1 MLGSILRNPLA
12 PATLALAVVA
22 SALAF
27 GVVAFFTRA
36 TPRRMAG
43 ALVGALP
50 VVPLV
55 MFYDRVA
62 GRLGWWHYPV
72 VTTGSAPLA
81 WYVAAALVYGAAMG
95 LVGWRVIRRH
105 GTLGLLAF
113 LVALALLGVAR
124 DYAYSIAT
132 GLIAFGPGPVPLVA
146 DLVAYASVAAI
157 VQAVMYLVVGPPGAD
172 RLARAADTR

>member
-1 MLGSILRNPLA
+1 VLGSILRNPLA

-81 WYVAAALVYGAAMG
+81 WYVTAALVYGAAMG

-172 RLARAADTR
+172 TR